1 LDIADLRAAAQR
13 LSGVANATPVL
24 TSRSLNQQ
32 CNSQIFL
39 KCENFQRTGS
49 FKFRGAYNALSQ
61 AQTKGVLAYSSGN
74 HGQAI
79 ALAGSLLRISTTI
92 VMPDDAPAVKQAA
105 TRSYGAEV
113 IPYNRQQISREQLS
127 QELATAR
134 GLTIIPPFDHP
145 HIIAGQG
152 TTALELFAEVGAL
165 DLLLVCCGGG
175 GLLSGCA
182 IAAKALN
189 PLCRVIGVEPEQ
201 ADDAARSFRT
211 GILQTIHNPDTIADG
226 ARTPSLG
233 KITFPLIRQYVDD
246 IVTVSESA
254 IIRAMFYLWERLK
267 IVVEPTGALAAAA
280 ILENAVNVSGMR
292 VGVIISGGNV
302 DLLEAGQ
309 LFAGAEMI
317 L

>member
-1 LDIADLRAAAQR
+1 LDITDLRTAAQR
-13 LSGVANATPVL
+13 LAGIANATPVM
-24 TSRSLNQQ
+24 TSRTLNQQ

-49 FKFRGAYNALSQ
+49 FKFRGAYNAM
-61 AQTKGVLAYSSGN
+61 AQVETKGVLTYSSGN
-74 HGQAI
+74 HGQAV
-79 ALAGSLLRISTTI
+79 ALAGSLLGIATAI
-92 VMPDDAPAVKQAA
+92 VMPDDAPAVKEAA

-113 IPYNRQQISREQLS
+113 ILYNRQQTSREQLS

-145 HIIAGQG
+145 HVIAGQG
-152 TTALELFAEVGAL
+152 TAALELLAEVGAL

-182 IAAKALN
+182 IATKALS
-189 PLCRVIGVEPEQ
+189 PQCRVIGVEPEQ
-201 ADDAARSFRT
+201 ANDAARSFRT

-246 IVTVSESA
+246 IVTVSESG

-267 IVVEPTGALAAAA
+267 IVVEPTGALATAA
-280 ILENAVNVSGMR
+280 ILENIVDVSGLR
-292 VGVIISGGNV
+292 VGAIVSGGNV
-302 DLLEAGQ
+302 DLLEASQ
-309 LFAGAEMI
+309 LFARTEMI
-317 L
+317 S